1 MCHGNCIDIVF
12 DFNADVASN
21 GSSAIL
27 QYPQIECIIR
37 EMYAHHSFAILS
49 CCNEDNAHIWYP
61 RSRGLC
67 NDLTTVKSCRRD
79 TTTHCDVALYRNC
92 LLQFGPYIFCST
104 DLIMDSIHILLQG
117 ICVYNNPNNTFSGS
131 MLKN

>member
-1 MCHGNCIDIVF
+1 MCDANCIDIVL
-12 DFNADVASN
+12 DINADVASI

-27 QYPQIECIIR
+27 EYPQIEFIIR
-37 EMYAHHSFAILS
+37 EMYAHHWFAILS

-61 RSRGLC
+61 SSRGLC
-67 NDLTTVKSCRRD
+67 NVYTTVNWCRRD

-117 ICVYNNPNNTFSGS
+117 ICVYNKLNNTFSGS
-131 MLKN
+131 MLKD